1 MDDTHNDSHDQF
13 IGCSNSFNIYIY
25 IYILIKDIN
34 FIKHKHKMR
43 THHEEELVQENKNSL
58 QYWYL
63 VFGEFY
69 GYNIFVELCYLVWI
83 EVYAYFLGCK

>member
-1 MDDTHNDSHDQF
+1 
-13 IGCSNSFNIYIY
+13 
-25 IYILIKDIN
+25 
-34 FIKHKHKMR
+34 MR